1 MVLCSVIAQ
10 KLHRIQIFR
19 IVSTVLLTFFSKMQ
33 RVLIRA
39 DASLNV
45 VKGIEVLCSTGRRI

>member
-19 IVSTVLLTFFSKMQ
+19 IVSTVLLTFFFE
-33 RVLIRA
+33 
-39 DASLNV
+39 DAALPHP
-45 VKGIEVLCSTGRRI
+45 CRR